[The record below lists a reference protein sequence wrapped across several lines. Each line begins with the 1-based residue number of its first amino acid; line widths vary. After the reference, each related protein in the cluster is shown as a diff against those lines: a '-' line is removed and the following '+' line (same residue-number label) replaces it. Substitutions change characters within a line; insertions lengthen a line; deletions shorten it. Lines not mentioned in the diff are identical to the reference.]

1 MAKAAVKT
9 QTYKNFIG
17 GQWVKPANGQMMDN
31 LNPADTR
38 EVVGRFPASTAE
50 DVEAAVKA
58 AQEALPRWKA
68 VPAPKRA
75 EILYRAGEILMQRK
89 EKFAQD
95 MTREMGK
102 VLKEARG
109 DVQEAI
115 DMTFY
120 TAGEGR
126 RLHGYTTPSEM
137 PHKFAMCVRQPIGL
151 CSLITPWNFP
161 MAIPSWKMMPAL
173 ICGNTL
179 VIKPA
184 EDTPLSTINLVK
196 VLEEAGMPPGVV
208 NIVCGT
214 GPDVG
219 APLTSHDAVRLVSFT
234 GSTATGT
241 SVAETAARAGKI
253 CSLEMGG
260 KNVIMIMED
269 ADLDLAAEG
278 AIWGAF
284 GTSGQRCT
292 ASSRLVVHKK
302 IYKKFVEKLTERA
315 KTLRVGDG
323 LDEKVEVGP
332 VINQKAV
339 DKILGYIAIGQQEC
353 QTAARRQ
360 ATRQRQA
367 QTGLF
372 H

>member
-1 MAKAAVKT
+1 METARKHPLKWRDAKINCLQCHKAPTVQQLKPSTFVTIQLATRNSQIIQRMAKAAVKT

-89 EKFAQD
+89 EKFAPD

-137 PHKFAMCVRQPIGL
+137 PHKFAMCVRQPIR
-151 CSLITPWNFP
+151 
-161 MAIPSWKMMPAL
+161 
-173 ICGNTL
+173 
-179 VIKPA
+179 
-184 EDTPLSTINLVK
+184 PL
-196 VLEEAGMPPGVV
+196 
-208 NIVCGT
+208 
-214 GPDVG
+214 
-219 APLTSHDAVRLVSFT
+219 FT
-234 GSTATGT
+234 NYT
-241 SVAETAARAGKI
+241 
-253 CSLEMGG
+253 
-260 KNVIMIMED
+260 
-269 ADLDLAAEG
+269 
-278 AIWGAF
+278 
-284 GTSGQRCT
+284 
-292 ASSRLVVHKK
+292 
-302 IYKKFVEKLTERA
+302 VEFCRW
-315 KTLRVGDG
+315 RF
-323 LDEKVEVGP
+323 
-332 VINQKAV
+332 
-339 DKILGYIAIGQQEC
+339 
-353 QTAARRQ
+353 RRG
-360 ATRQRQA
+360 R
-367 QTGLF
+367 
-372 H
+372 